1 MKGVLRANEPMAR
14 HVSWRAGG
22 VARQAYVPADLADL
36 AAFLQGLPAGE
47 AVLLVGLGSNLLV
60 RDGGFKGTVILMHA
74 VLNTVR
80 VEQDRL
86 YAEAGVASPKLARFA
101 AKHDFEGAEFL
112 AGIPGTI
119 GGALAMNAGCY
130 GAETWESVDEVLTIN
145 RLGALA
151 QRQRNAYDIGYRHVA
166 LRVNSE
172 RLTVINEGQVGVGG
186 NHQSPITNHPEEWFV
201 AAWFKFK
208 RGDGV
213 ASQQR
218 IKQLLKQRIATQPL
232 QQPNAGS
239 VFRNPPQDYAARLIE
254 GCGLKGRRNGDAQV
268 SEKHANFIVNLGAAT
283 AADIEGLIGLVQDTV
298 HQEKGVWLTPE
309 VRIVGDFV
317 SGAEVTAEAHLPAKK
332 IK

>member
-1 MKGVLRANEPMAR
+1 MRR

-22 VARQAYVPADLADL
+22 QVRQAYIPADLADL
-36 AAFLQGLPAGE
+36 VVFLKGLSTDEP
-47 AVLLVGLGSNLLV
+47 VLFVGLGSNLLV

-80 VEQDRL
+80 VEDQRI

-130 GAETWESVDEVLTIN
+130 GAETWGSVDTVLAID
-145 RLGALA
+145 RCGELH
-151 QRQRNAYDIGYRHVA
+151 QRTVGEYEIGYRHAA
-166 LRVNSE
+166 LRAAN
-172 RLTVINEGQVGVGG
+172 
-186 NHQSPITNHPEEWFV
+186 EEWFV

-208 RGDGV
+208 RGDGK

-218 IKQLLKQRIATQPL
+218 IKDLLKQRIAAQPL

-239 VFRNPPQDYAARLIE
+239 VFRNPPKDFAARLIE
-254 GCGLKGRRNGDAQV
+254 ACGLKGTRCGHAQV

-283 AADIEGLIGLVQDTV
+283 AADIENLIGMVQETVRREQGILLV
-298 HQEKGVWLTPE
+298 PE
-309 VRIVGDFV
+309 VRIVGDSV
-317 SGAEVTAEAHLPAKK
+317 SGSGANRESC
-332 IK
+332 ISNQ

>member
-1 MKGVLRANEPMAR
+1 MKGVLRPNEPMAR

-36 AAFLQGLPAGE
+36 AGFLQSLPADE

-60 RDGGFKGTVILMHA
+60 RDGGFNGTVILMHA

-80 VEQDRL
+80 VEQERL

-145 RLGALA
+145 RCGAVKL
-151 QRQRNAYDIGYRHVA
+151 RTPSAYDIAYRHVA
-166 LRVNSE
+166 LRAEVGTPDPSP
-172 RLTVINEGQVGVGG
+172 LAPHAQV
-186 NHQSPITNHPEEWFV
+186 EWFV

-283 AADIEGLIGLVQDTV
+283 AADIEDLIGVVQDTV
-298 HQEKGVWLTPE
+298 HQEKGVWLIPE
-309 VRIVGDFV
+309 VRIVGDSV
-317 SGAEVTAEAHLPAKK
+317 SGAEATSEPRLPVKK